1 MASLSSGVRYPDA
14 IPASLINVRCAC
26 MQKYKYLD
34 SLDPERTAGM
44 WGYTDIKPPE
54 KGDPR
59 WPRMQIEN
67 RCYQSSV
74 FRKLHIEL
82 AHRQDGLQVRECT
95 AMHYNWTWHVFLY

>member
-1 MASLSSGVRYPDA
+1 
-14 IPASLINVRCAC
+14 

-44 WGYTDIKPPE
+44 WGYTDIQPPE

-67 RCYQSSV
+67 RCYQSRV

-82 AHRQDGLQVRECT
+82 AHRQDGLQVTTYSHVILLDLACT
-95 AMHYNWTWHVFLY
+95 SLLSIKSLTLVLGA